1 MRNLR
6 VPELKRPRIP
16 EYPKPLAGPEYH
28 MISEAKEMRA
38 VLSATSSTL
47 CNFFNPLF
55 SAFILTCCK
64 LVRGTL
70 W

>member
-47 CNFFNPLF
+47 
-55 SAFILTCCK
+55 
-64 LVRGTL
+64 
-70 W
+70 